1 MVSHVLFSILVYTV
15 LRVLTV
21 NHAKILIVIWE
32 TMGMLPPVANNPL
45 NPLETVLIA
54 GGQRESGF
62 MWLGKWGKRG
72 WALPAKKAKSLN
84 SGRGG
89 LCENG
94 TCF

>member
-1 MVSHVLFSILVYTV
+1 MLFSILVYTV

-32 TMGMLPPVANNPL
+32 TIGMLPPVANNSL

-54 GGQRESGF
+54 GGSENQG
-62 MWLGKWGKRG
+62 LCGWGNGERG
-72 WALPAKKAKSLN
+72 VGLTAQKAKSLN
-84 SGRGG
+84 SSRGG

-94 TCF
+94 ACF